1 MRINHDHV
9 ESEILNLL
17 SARRISSLAGTASV
31 TDRARYFNDYRA
43 DEMLERVSARQ
54 LQHLVVP
61 A

>member
-1 MRINHDHV
+1 MRINHNHV
-9 ESEILNLL
+9 DSEISNLL

-31 TDRARYFNDYRA
+31 TGRARYVSDHRA

>member
-1 MRINHDHV
+1 MRINHNHV
-9 ESEILNLL
+9 DSEISNLL

-31 TDRARYFNDYRA
+31 TDRARHVSDDRA